1 LKKAYAKPSLGIAK
15 TGANQQPAMSANSLP
30 KAQPEVT
37 YLRPTHGLA
46 ALNLRDLWVYRE
58 LVYFLTWRDILVRYK
73 QTVLGATWAV
83 IQPVIQM
90 VVFTFIFSNA
100 AGLSSEGVPYPIFN
114 FTALLPWGL
123 FSKAMNDAGRS
134 LVSNRNMITKIYFP
148 RLTIPVSS
156 VLAGLVDF
164 GIAFAVYILLILY
177 YTFFP
182 GSSYTFRFTPALF
195 TLPLIIILALIATLG
210 VSLWLSAMN
219 VIYRDVGQ
227 ILPFLTQIWFFV
239 TPIVYSASVVSKKW
253 QIVYALNP
261 LTGVVEGFRWCLLGI
276 HSLPWQLLAISSL
289 VAVILL
295 VSGLVYFRNM
305 ERSFAD
311 EI

>member
-1 LKKAYAKPSLGIAK
+1 MATNQLSKAP
-15 TGANQQPAMSANSLP
+15 
-30 KAQPEVT
+30 PEVT
-37 YLRPTHGLA
+37 YLRPTRGLA

-73 QTVLGATWAV
+73 QTVLGAAWAV
-83 IQPVIQM
+83 IQPIVQM

-134 LVSNRNMITKIYFP
+134 LVTNRNMITKIYFP
-148 RLTIPVSS
+148 RLTIPVASI
-156 VLAGLVDF
+156 LAGLLDF
-164 GIAFAVYILLILY
+164 GIALIVYVLIILY
-177 YTFFP
+177 YTLLP
-182 GSSYTFRFTPALF
+182 GSTYTFKFTPALIA
-195 TLPLIIILALIATLG
+195 LPLFIILALVATLG

-219 VIYRDVGQ
+219 VIYRDVGH

-239 TPIVYSASVVSKKW
+239 TPIVYSASVVSTKW
-253 QIVYALNP
+253 QILYALNP
-261 LTGVVEGFRWCLLGI
+261 LTGVVEGFRWSLLGI
-276 HSLPWQLLAISSL
+276 HSLPWQLLVVSS
-289 VAVILL
+289 VIAVILL

>member
-1 LKKAYAKPSLGIAK
+1 MATNQLSK
-15 TGANQQPAMSANSLP
+15 TRS
-30 KAQPEVT
+30 EVIF
-37 YLRPTHGLA
+37 LRPTRGLA

-58 LVYFLTWRDILVRYK
+58 LVLFLTWRDILVRYK
-73 QTVLGATWAV
+73 QTVLGAAWAV

-100 AGLSSEGVPYPIFN
+100 AGNTPEGVPYPIFN

-134 LVSNRNMITKIYFP
+134 LVTNRNMITKIYFP
-148 RLTIPVSS
+148 RLTIPVAS
-156 VLAGLVDF
+156 VLAGMVDF
-164 GIAFAVYILLILY
+164 AIAFVVYIVILLF
-177 YTFFP
+177 YTFSPTSTYSFK
-182 GSSYTFRFTPALF
+182 FTPALF
-195 TLPLIIILALIATLG
+195 ALPACILLALIATLG
-210 VSLWLSAMN
+210 VSLWFSAMN
-219 VIYRDVGQ
+219 VIYRDVGH

-239 TPIVYSASVVSKKW
+239 SPIVYSASMVSQKW
-253 QIVYALNP
+253 QFLYALNP
-261 LTGVVEGFRWCLLGI
+261 LTGVVEGFRWSLLGV
-276 HSLPWQLLAISSL
+276 HSLPWQLLAVSSL

-305 ERSFAD
+305 ERTFAD

>member
-1 LKKAYAKPSLGIAK
+1 MKACARQSNGIAK
-15 TGANQQPAMSANSLP
+15 TGLDKYQPMATNRLSPPSP
-30 KAQPEVT
+30 DVT
-37 YLRPTHGLA
+37 YLRPTRGLA

-73 QTVLGATWAV
+73 QTVLGAAWAV
-83 IQPVIQM
+83 IQPVVQM
-90 VVFTFIFSNA
+90 VVFTLIFSSA

-134 LVSNRNMITKIYFP
+134 LVTNRNMITKIYFP
-148 RLTIPVSS
+148 RLTIPVASI
-156 VLAGLVDF
+156 LAGLLDF
-164 GIAFAVYILLILY
+164 GIAFVVYVLIILY
-177 YTFFP
+177 YTLSP
-182 GSSYTFRFTPALF
+182 GSTYTFKFTPALF
-195 TLPLIIILALIATLG
+195 TLPLFIILALIATLG

-219 VIYRDVGQ
+219 VIYRDVGH

-239 TPIVYSASVVSKKW
+239 TPIVYSASVVSPKW
-253 QIVYALNP
+253 QILYALNP
-261 LTGVVEGFRWCLLGI
+261 LTGVVEGFRWSLLGV
-276 HSLPWQLLAISSL
+276 HSLPWQFLVISS
-289 VAVILL
+289 VIAMILL